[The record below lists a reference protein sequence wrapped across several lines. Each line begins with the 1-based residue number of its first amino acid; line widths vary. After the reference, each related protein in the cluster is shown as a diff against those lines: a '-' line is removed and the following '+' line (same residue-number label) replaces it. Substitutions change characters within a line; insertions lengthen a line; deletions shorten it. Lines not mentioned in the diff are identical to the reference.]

1 MCGLCGVL
9 HLDGAPADAALVE
22 RMTALLLHRGPDQ
35 GRVIA
40 DGRVALG
47 NRRLAILDLSPAGA
61 LPMQSSNG
69 ALTLAYNGEIYNYPA
84 LKAQLEAAGERFVS
98 HSDAEAIL
106 TLYRQRG
113 LDMFAPLRGM
123 FALAL
128 WDAPNQ
134 QLLLARD
141 RLGEKPLYYY
151 HGAHILVFA
160 SEIKA
165 LLAHPA
171 VPRQSALDA
180 HKLAL
185 YLAYGYIPAP
195 DTAFVGVRALRP
207 GHYLHVVD
215 GTLREGCYWSPPPNA
230 AADESAS
237 VTTHRQ
243 HIHAALEDAVRQA
256 LISDVPLGAFL
267 SGGLDSS
274 LIVALMRRHSNSS
287 VKTFSIGFEGDDSF
301 DETRYARQVAQHLQ
315 TEHTAFTVKP
325 EAVSL
330 LPKLVWHHDQPFG
343 DSSAIP
349 TYLVSKLA
357 REQVTVALTGDG
369 GDELFAGYD
378 RFRAASLIGR
388 VKRLPAPLLHL
399 ANAVLSRL
407 PEGTRYD
414 NRIKR
419 ARRFVRGARLP
430 FLLAY
435 FDWVRLFSED
445 ISYDLMGAVA
455 GMDGKNAVRT
465 DSASQR
471 SGTDAIHGVHSI
483 SLLSSD
489 PAAADYLRRAGA
501 ISSGETVAA
510 LLDVNLQTY
519 LPDDLLI
526 KTDRSSMAASLETRA
541 PFLDHVLVEA
551 AARVPLNLKLNG
563 MTSKWLLKAIAAD
576 YLPHDIIHRPKHGF
590 GVPLGAWL
598 RADSAP
604 VRDILLGHEARQR
617 GLFDVT
623 AVARLLDD
631 HTSGKRDHSQRIWAL
646 LTLEWWHRLFIDPA
660 QLAAP

>member
-9 HLDGAPADAALVE
+9 HLDGVPADPAVVE
-22 RMTALLLHRGPDQ
+22 HMTAMLLHRGPDQ
-35 GRVIA
+35 GNVIA
-40 DGRVALG
+40 EGHIALG
-47 NRRLAILDLSPAGA
+47 NRRLAILDLSPAGS
-61 LPMQSSNG
+61 LPMRSDDG

-84 LKAQLEAAGERFVS
+84 LKAQMEAAGERFSS

-106 TLYRQRG
+106 KLYRQRG
-113 LDMFAPLRGM
+113 VEMFAPLRGM

-128 WDAPNQ
+128 WDARKQ
-134 QLLLARD
+134 SLLLARD

-151 HGAHILVFA
+151 HDAHLLVFA

-171 VPRQSALDA
+171 VPRQSALDV
-180 HKLAL
+180 HRLAL
-185 YLAYGYIPAP
+185 YLAYGYLPAP
-195 DTAFVGVRALRP
+195 ETAFVGIHALRP
-207 GHYLHVVD
+207 GHYLHVTD
-215 GTLREGCYWSPPPNA
+215 GTIREGCYWSPPPNA
-230 AADESAS
+230 ASDEVA
-237 VTTHRQ
+237 TIAPHRQ
-243 HIHAALEDAVRQA
+243 AVHEALEDAVRQA

-315 TEHTAFTVKP
+315 TDHTAFTVKP
-325 EAVSL
+325 EALSL

-349 TYLVSKLA
+349 TYLVSRLA

-378 RFRAASLIGR
+378 RFRAASLVGR
-388 VKRLPAPLLHL
+388 VKRLPSPLLHL
-399 ANAVLSRL
+399 ADAVLSRL

-419 ARRFVRGARLP
+419 VRRFVRGARLP

-435 FDWVRLFSED
+435 FDWVRLFSGET
-445 ISYDLMGAVA
+445 SHALLQ
-455 GMDGKNAVRT
+455 MDGKNPVRT
-465 DSASQR
+465 DKGLT
-471 SGTDAIHGVHSI
+471 GTDAIFGVHSPT
-483 SLLSSD
+483 SD
-489 PAAADYLRRAGA
+489 NAAADYLRRAGA
-501 ISSGETVAA
+501 ISNSETVAA

-541 PFLDHVLVEA
+541 PFLDHLLVET

-563 MTSKWLLKAIAAD
+563 MTSKWLLKDIAAD

-598 RADSAP
+598 RADIAP
-604 VRDILLGHEARQR
+604 VRDILLGYEARQR
-617 GLFDVT
+617 GLFDMT

-631 HTSGKRDHSQRIWAL
+631 HAAGKRDHAQRLWAL
-646 LTLEWWHRLFIDPA
+646 LTLEWWHRLYIDPS

>member
-9 HLDGAPADAALVE
+9 HLDGAPADAAVVE
-22 RMTALLLHRGPDQ
+22 RMTGLLLHRGPDQ
-35 GRVIA
+35 GRVIV

-47 NRRLAILDLSPAGA
+47 NRRLAIQDLSPAGA
-61 LPMQSSNG
+61 LPMQSSDG

-84 LKAQLEAAGERFVS
+84 LKAQMEAAGERFAS

-106 TLYRQRG
+106 KLYRQRG
-113 LDMFAPLRGM
+113 FEMFTPLRGM

-151 HGAHILVFA
+151 HDAHILAFA

-171 VPRQSALDA
+171 VPRQSAFDA
-180 HKLAL
+180 HRLAL
-185 YLAYGYIPAP
+185 YLAYGYLPAP
-195 DTAFVGVRALRP
+195 ETAFVGVRALRP
-207 GHYLHVVD
+207 GHYLHVVN
-215 GTLREGCYWSPPPNA
+215 GTVREGCYWSPPPNA
-230 AADESAS
+230 APNETADVAA
-237 VTTHRQ
+237 HRQ
-243 HIHAALEDAVRQA
+243 HIHEALEDAVRQA

-287 VKTFSIGFEGDDSF
+287 VKTFSIGFEGDHSF
-301 DETRYARQVAQHLQ
+301 DETRFARQVAQHLQ
-315 TEHTAFTVKP
+315 TDHTAFTVKP
-325 EAVSL
+325 DAVSL

-378 RFRAASLIGR
+378 RFRAASLVGR

-399 ANAVLSRL
+399 ADALLSGL

-435 FDWVRLFSED
+435 FDWVRLFSGD
-445 ISYDLMGAVA
+445 ISQTLLQ
-455 GMDGKNAVRT
+455 MDGKNAVPT
-465 DSASQR
+465 SGAIQR
-471 SGTDAIHGVHSI
+471 FRKNAIHGVHADRV
-483 SLLSSD
+483 LSHD
-489 PAAADYLRRAGA
+489 PAADDYLRRAGA
-501 ISSGETVAA
+501 ITSGETVAA

-551 AARVPLNLKLNG
+551 AARLPLNLKLNG
-563 MTSKWLLKAIAAD
+563 MTSKWLLKEIAAD

-598 RADSAP
+598 RADIAP

-617 GLFDVT
+617 GLFDIT

-631 HTSGKRDHSQRIWAL
+631 HADGKRDHAQRLWAL
-646 LTLEWWHRLFIDPA
+646 LTLEWWHRLFIDPS